1 MRAQKSLLAA
11 MALPLLLGPNVSGA
25 ADAVPGYVTQSLDLM
40 GRTRWDSER
49 DAVRHPA
56 EIAAF
61 SQIKPGMHVVD
72 LVPGD
77 TYYTRILSRLV
88 GTKGKVY
95 AVVPDNSGGGPRGAR
110 QMQRVGKP
118 PAYVPDEDAEQC
130 IVGCY
135 PGAKTSVLPVDIALA
150 LENVQEFRGNVE
162 VNWENLADY
171 GGDLPLP
178 EQIDAV
184 FSANGLHEL
193 YYRDLVAADSGVPGR
208 VSKPKPV
215 DVAALDKSIFQDLK
229 PGGTFTVVDY
239 AAAPGAAADVADKL
253 HRLDPDVVKKDAL
266 AAGFVLDGESKI
278 LTDGSDD
285 HTKPVTGKFAV
296 RDKADQFVLR
306 FKKPASAPAATKR
319 PSPAQEAE
327 IMKNYYGNTHI
338 LNADLTG
345 ENSGTGDRLRYHY
358 YMPDHTYQEM
368 GRVGE
373 GPGPLQE
380 GTWFWSAAG
389 YNCMLHEYPLDERG
403 NVVCHDYVVSRPLN
417 VMQTQETGARKG
429 TKFKIIPGHVYIP

>member
-1 MRAQKSLLAA
+1 MKARTILLA
-11 MALPLLLGPNVSGA
+11 MAVLPLFLEPTLTGA
-25 ADAVPGYVTQSLDLM
+25 ADAVPPYVTQSLDLM
-40 GRTRWDSER
+40 GRTRWDAER
-49 DAVRHPA
+49 DAARHPG
-56 EIAAF
+56 EVVAF
-61 SQIKPGMHVVD
+61 SQIKPGMRVVD

-88 GTKGKVY
+88 GAKGRVY

-110 QMQRVGKP
+110 QNQRAGKP
-118 PAYVPDEDAEQC
+118 PAYVPEEDAEQC
-130 IVGCY
+130 IQGCY
-135 PGAKTSVLPVDIALA
+135 PGSKTYVLPVDLALA
-150 LENVQEFRGNVE
+150 LENVKEFRDNVE

-184 FSANGLHEL
+184 FSADGLHEL

-208 VSKPKPV
+208 VAKPKPI
-215 DVAALDKSIFQDLK
+215 DVAALDKSIFEDLK
-229 PGGTFTVVDY
+229 PGGTYTIVDY
-239 AAAPGAAADVADKL
+239 AAASGAPADVADKL
-253 HRLDPDVVKKDAL
+253 HRLDENVVKKDVL
-266 AAGFVLDGESKI
+266 AAGFVLDGESK
-278 LTDGSDD
+278 LLAQSSDD
-285 HTKPVTGKFAV
+285 HSKLVGGKFAA
-296 RDKADQFVLR
+296 RDKTDQFVLR
-306 FKKPASAPAATKR
+306 FKKPANASGATKR
-319 PSPAQEAE
+319 PSAAQEAE

-338 LNADLTG
+338 LNADLTS

-380 GTWFWSAAG
+380 GTWFWSAKG
-389 YNCMLHEYPLDERG
+389 NNCMLHEFPLDERG

-417 VMQTQETGARKG
+417 EMQTQQTGARKG
-429 TKFKIIPGHVYIP
+429 TKFKIVPGHVYIP